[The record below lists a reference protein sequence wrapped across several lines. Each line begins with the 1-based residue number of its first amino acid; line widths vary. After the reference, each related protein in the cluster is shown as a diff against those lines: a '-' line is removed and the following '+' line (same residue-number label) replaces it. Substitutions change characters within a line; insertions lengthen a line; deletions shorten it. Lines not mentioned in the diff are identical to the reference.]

1 MFHRLASWRRPQSSW
16 EVHPDDDRA
25 VWNVEQELDVPEDV
39 GDTFAD
45 YLSTAFLKGKLSAKT
60 VCEIAWYAHS
70 AGAQGRM
77 TELMYKLGASHW
89 KTMLN
94 I

>member
-1 MFHRLASWRRPQSSW
+1 MFHRLASWERPQSSW

-45 YLSTAFLKGKLSAKT
+45 YLSTAFLK
-60 VCEIAWYAHS
+60 
-70 AGAQGRM
+70 
-77 TELMYKLGASHW
+77 
-89 KTMLN
+89 
-94 I
+94 